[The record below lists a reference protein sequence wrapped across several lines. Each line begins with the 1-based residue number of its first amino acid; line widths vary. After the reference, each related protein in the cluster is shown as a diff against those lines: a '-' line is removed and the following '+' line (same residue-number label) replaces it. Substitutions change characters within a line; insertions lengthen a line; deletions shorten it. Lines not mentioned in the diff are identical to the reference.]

1 MEGTIRKTRNF
12 SKKYKEKNLVYFYW
26 SEVTSQTITLYPT
39 RQSGTSPSSV
49 TFTFNQLSRVD
60 GIKQLKDINSYMSS
74 GTYAFRDYN
83 ISITISGNTVIVSGL
98 PSGFTYYSGFTCT
111 AFMIN

>member
-1 MEGTIRKTRNF
+1 MENHNLLSFG
-12 SKKYKEKNLVYFYW
+12 KYKVYQQILVYFYW
-26 SEVTSQTITLYPT
+26 SQVTYQTITLYPQ
-39 RQSGTSPSSV
+39 RQSISPSNV

-60 GIKQLKDINSYMSS
+60 GIKELKDINAYMSS
-74 GTYAFRDYN
+74 GTTEFHDYN
-83 ISITISGNTVIVSGL
+83 ISIIISGNTVTISGL